1 MKAEFSRE
9 QINEAT
15 KAFLAKGGKIT
26 KLNTGMS
33 LENQLHDMEM
43 KHSEEDRQSLESYSP
58 ELQEQ
63 ISEFTV
69 FKN

>member
-33 LENQLHDMEM
+33 LENQLHDMEI
-43 KHSEEDRQSLESYSP
+43 KNSEEDRQNLQNYSP
-58 ELQEQ
+58 EIKEQ

>member
-9 QINEAT
+9 QITEAT
-15 KAFLAKGGKIT
+15 QAFLANGGKIT

-33 LENQLHDMEM
+33 LENQLHDMEI
-43 KHSEEDRQSLESYSP
+43 KNSEEDRQNLKNYSA
-58 ELQEQ
+58 EVQEQ